1 MSVKV
6 TVGRTFQAFQ
16 DKNTDKTQQ
25 ISRLEGII
33 ENKDAEIS
41 KLKNE
46 ISSIKKIT
54 NQFQSQLEQSTQERN
69 KLKTQIETLL
79 VNQDRLNNM
88 IVNFTNSQK
97 DLSESNK
104 KLQYKNEMLNHTIEE
119 KKKEIQRQNVE
130 YQSMEKVKEDF
141 EEKMITLSKQLD
153 ECKSKLFSMD
163 NIIKQKDRYIQML
176 LNEKKNL
183 SNKIV
188 LNSSTSNSN
197 IKANKTSNTFH
208 SINQN
213 STSQLKAQLTE
224 KTQYIKKLEDT
235 IKKLEIDNSNLIIR
249 LRNKK

>member
-1 MSVKV
+1 
-6 TVGRTFQAFQ
+6 
-16 DKNTDKTQQ
+16 
-25 ISRLEGII
+25 
-33 ENKDAEIS
+33 
-41 KLKNE
+41 
-46 ISSIKKIT
+46 
-54 NQFQSQLEQSTQERN
+54 
-69 KLKTQIETLL
+69 
-79 VNQDRLNNM
+79 
-88 IVNFTNSQK
+88 
-97 DLSESNK
+97 
-104 KLQYKNEMLNHTIEE
+104 
-119 KKKEIQRQNVE
+119 
-130 YQSMEKVKEDF
+130 
-141 EEKMITLSKQLD
+141 
-153 ECKSKLFSMD
+153 
-163 NIIKQKDRYIQML
+163 ML